1 MQGSYQN
8 IFTENYIFVSK
19 NLEFS
24 LRAGPVEFTMAAMAA
39 PTTPAIKSAQA
50 RPAPG
55 DHDFE
60 RERSDALRDP
70 RSWLSQWLSRQS
82 DQRQA
87 VHMLGLDGAGKTS
100 IM

>member
-1 MQGSYQN
+1 
-8 IFTENYIFVSK
+8 
-19 NLEFS
+19 
-24 LRAGPVEFTMAAMAA
+24 MAAMAA
-39 PTTPAIKSAQA
+39 PTTPANKSAQA
-50 RPAPG
+50 RSTPG

-60 RERSDALRDP
+60 RERTDALRDP
-70 RSWLSQWLSRQS
+70 RSWLSQWAGRQS

>member
-1 MQGSYQN
+1 
-8 IFTENYIFVSK
+8 
-19 NLEFS
+19 
-24 LRAGPVEFTMAAMAA
+24 MAAMAA
-39 PTTPAIKSAQA
+39 PTTPANKSAQA
-50 RPAPG
+50 RPTSG

-60 RERSDALRDP
+60 QERTDALRDP